1 MARKILPEK
10 LLSIALVFLLLVG
23 LSPMSNH
30 MLSMQMVSMD
40 AAMDSQSYTVPAD
53 AGDPAHDSC
62 CDAMGTSSLGCDFM
76 VSQSAC
82 AALYGGG
89 ERVANLTPVIQTIYI
104 KAVPPPPKA

>member
-1 MARKILPEK
+1 MARMILPEK

-40 AAMDSQSYTVPAD
+40 AMMDSQSHTVPAD
-53 AGDPAHDSC
+53 AGNQAPGSC
-62 CDAMGTSSLGCDFM
+62 CDAMGPSSLGCDFM

-82 AALYGGG
+82 VALYGGDA
-89 ERVANLTPVIQTIYI
+89 RIANLAPVIQTIYI